1 MLSLVLGL
9 ATNKFISQTV
19 KLSTMIC
26 EVVGGRK
33 VYIVKMNKKGMI
45 IIPKEYRQKLNTD
58 TLLVEYDEN
67 NNRIIIT
74 PFDLSK

>member
-1 MLSLVLGL
+1 MLPVLT
-9 ATNKFISQTV
+9 ANKFISQIV
-19 KLSTMIC
+19 KLLTMIC

>member
-1 MLSLVLGL
+1 
-9 ATNKFISQTV
+9 
-19 KLSTMIC
+19 MIR
-26 EVVGGRK
+26 EVVGGRE

>member
-1 MLSLVLGL
+1 
-9 ATNKFISQTV
+9 
-19 KLSTMIC
+19 MIC

-74 PFDLSK
+74 PYDLSK